1 MNIKINIK
9 QLGKKR
15 NKIAEQDFVL
25 EHTPTTVHEL
35 ICEAVHTCVMEYNQR
50 VKCEEENKLIS
61 EEEISRKSEIGKI
74 AFGINYGGKEAEEEK
89 AVENAIQAY
98 KDGLVRIFLG
108 EEELDDLEKK
118 IELSEGDSVT
128 FIRLTTLSG
137 SFW

>member
-1 MNIKINIK
+1 MDFKT
-9 QLGKKR
+9 
-15 NKIAEQDFVL
+15 AEELL
-25 EHTPTTVHEL
+25 E
-35 ICEAVHTCVMEYNQR
+35 ICA
-50 VKCEEENKLIS
+50 KENKPIS

>member
-118 IELSEGDSVT
+118 
-128 FIRLTTLSG
+128 
-137 SFW
+137 